1 MANTPQTILR
11 RALVVMVGLLILKV
25 TVEVM
30 LGYRNYFPPNFGS
43 DFLRGR
49 ERYFF
54 GAYQW
59 AFYPHIA
66 SGPVALIL
74 GMVQISDSFRRR
86 FPTWHRNLGR
96 VHLLNVLCVVAP
108 SGLWMAYYASTG
120 SVAAIGFAILAIS
133 TGTCAALGWR
143 AAVKKQFPSHRRW
156 MWRSFLLLCSAVV
169 IRLLGGLGTVME
181 VQANWFNPLASWS
194 SWLVPLT
201 AFELS
206 GLKMWRRSRLQTQPT
221 SPQPAP

>member
-1 MANTPQTILR
+1 MTNIPSMRFRQ
-11 RALVVMVGLLILKV
+11 ALVILASLLILKV

-30 LGYRNYFPPNFGS
+30 LGYANYFPPNFSS

-66 SGPVALIL
+66 SGPAALVL
-74 GMVQISDSFRRR
+74 GLVLLSESFRRR
-86 FPTWHRNLGR
+86 FPKWHRNLGR
-96 VHLLNVLCVVAP
+96 LHVANVLCIVTP

-120 SVAAIGFAILAIS
+120 TIAAIGFAILAIL
-133 TGTCAALGWR
+133 TGTCIACGWR
-143 AAVKKQFPSHRRW
+143 AAVKRQFAIHRRW

-169 IRLLGGLGTVME
+169 LRLLGGLGTVVG
-181 VQANWFNPLASWS
+181 VQSVWFDPLASWA
-194 SWLVPLT
+194 SWLVPLA

-206 GLKMWRRSRLQTQPT
+206 GLRMKTKAVW
-221 SPQPAP
+221 